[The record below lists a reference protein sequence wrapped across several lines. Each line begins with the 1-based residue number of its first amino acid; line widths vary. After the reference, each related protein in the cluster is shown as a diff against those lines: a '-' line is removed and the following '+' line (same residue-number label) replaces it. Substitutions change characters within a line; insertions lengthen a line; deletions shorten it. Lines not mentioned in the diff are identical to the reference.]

1 MKEQRID
8 LIMKEVEKHG
18 IVSVSDLMKKLGVTR
33 MTIGRD
39 LKLLEDS
46 GMLKRTH
53 GGAVKNDDLN
63 LVELTHLQK
72 KNIKNKRIRI
82 ITNSFYIFEQYKGNK
97 NFELILTGGA
107 WREKSGAFI
116 GEITDRILSEIK
128 VDKSFIGANG
138 IKDNNVTNSNKE
150 EASLQEII
158 MKNSQK
164 NYVLID
170 SNKFDLKDL
179 YTFYPTD
186 KIDGIITDSR
196 LNPNIKKKYEKYT
209 KVINTFK

>member
-1 MKEQRID
+1 
-8 LIMKEVEKHG
+8 
-18 IVSVSDLMKKLGVTR
+18 
-33 MTIGRD
+33 
-39 LKLLEDS
+39 
-46 GMLKRTH
+46 
-53 GGAVKNDDLN
+53 
-63 LVELTHLQK
+63 
-72 KNIKNKRIRI
+72 
-82 ITNSFYIFEQYKGNK
+82 
-97 NFELILTGGA
+97 
-107 WREKSGAFI
+107 
-116 GEITDRILSEIK
+116 
-128 VDKSFIGANG
+128 
-138 IKDNNVTNSNKE
+138 
-150 EASLQEII
+150 